1 VAPDAT
7 VKPFSPVTFL
17 QKRAASL
24 FAAVDSGFE
33 GEPEFTVDHSASGP
47 DAVDFMDVA
56 NGRSLA
62 VEGRSEAVVDYAGH
76 AQRVRTI
83 ILHGTETEGGFS
95 RLHQSGSP

>member
-7 VKPFSPVTFL
+7 VEHFSPVTFL

-47 DAVDFMDVA
+47 NAVDFMDVA
-56 NGRSLA
+56 NGGSLA

-76 AQRVRTI
+76 AA
-83 ILHGTETEGGFS
+83 HGAT
-95 RLHQSGSP
+95 